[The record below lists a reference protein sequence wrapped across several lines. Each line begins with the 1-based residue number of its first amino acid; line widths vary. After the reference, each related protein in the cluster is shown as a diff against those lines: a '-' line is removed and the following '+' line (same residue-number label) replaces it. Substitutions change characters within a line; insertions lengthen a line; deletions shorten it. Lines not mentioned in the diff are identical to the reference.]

1 MHSEGWSLWGCWA
14 LLLDKQQS
22 SARNIISVYCLNSS
36 FISYSHKSPSL
47 TNTPKTKGKPQKV
60 ALSMHINTRARNYM
74 LAKIGQ
80 AFSSGAAF
88 PLPGSHHLGKDHS
101 KCWHNS
107 TDISGL
113 TNRCWNTSLV
123 LTWLGFGGLAV
134 FSASLLFPPMI
145 HVMAAAAQPSQCCEP
160 SGGSVLVNGQKGLEL
175 EPDCSTVRI
184 LHKCPNKGDQSQSW
198 SKASVTGTEWWKGPS
213 VRAGGDSFPHPL
225 I

>member
-1 MHSEGWSLWGCWA
+1 MHSEGWSSWGRWA

-175 EPDCSTVRI
+175 EPDCTAPQWGFFTNALTKETRVNLAAKLLWQAQSGEKVLLWELEETVFRI
-184 LHKCPNKGDQSQSW
+184 L
-198 SKASVTGTEWWKGPS
+198 
-213 VRAGGDSFPHPL
+213 
-225 I
+225 